1 MKVPLSKL
9 KSILSNSYFILSL
22 YCGLAILLSLRSIAL
37 GVNQFGEYSYTFYN
51 NYIIFKNSFLH
62 LLSGQN
68 MYILYPSEQWDLY
81 KYSPPFAVF
90 MFFFAYLP
98 DWLGLI
104 VWNLLNHLVL
114 FWGLKKL
121 PFKNSLTFGL
131 AALYIIQELS
141 IATANSQSNA
151 LIAGLLLLSFD
162 AWKSEK
168 IVLGSLYIALATF
181 IKPFA
186 IVFYL
191 IWFFYP
197 KKLKAI
203 FFSILIFTLIA
214 LSPILVVGWSGLIK
228 NYQEWF
234 ILLQEDHNISFGV
247 SAMGL
252 VHTVWGIS
260 WHKEW
265 MVLISSLFLLTPL
278 IRIKQY
284 KNQLFTIFYIC
295 FLLIWMVIFNHRA
308 ESPTYIIA
316 VTGVAV
322 WYFISPFKKINLIGL
337 ILVLLFTQFS
347 TSDIY
352 PGWLRSDFF
361 EPYEIKAI
369 PCILV
374 WLWIGIKLHF
384 YNFNKN
390 VTVAS

>member
-1 MKVPLSKL
+1 
-9 KSILSNSYFILSL
+9 
-22 YCGLAILLSLRSIAL
+22 
-37 GVNQFGEYSYTFYN
+37 
-51 NYIIFKNSFLH
+51 
-62 LLSGQN
+62 
-68 MYILYPSEQWDLY
+68 
-81 KYSPPFAVF
+81 
-90 MFFFAYLP
+90 
-98 DWLGLI
+98 
-104 VWNLLNHLVL
+104 
-114 FWGLKKL
+114 
-121 PFKNSLTFGL
+121 
-131 AALYIIQELS
+131 LYIIQELS

-197 KKLKAI
+197 NKLKAI
-203 FFSILIFTLIA
+203 LFSILIFTLIA

-252 VHTVWGIS
+252 VHAVWGIS

-265 MVLISSLFLLTPL
+265 LVLISSLFLLTPL

-284 KNQLFTIFYIC
+284 KNQLFTILYIC

-322 WYFISPFKKINLIGL
+322 WYFISPFEKINLIGL

-384 YNFNKN
+384 YDFNKY